1 MLAPPCHFVFTLR
14 LTRLTPNIRHGK
26 HEHDTNGREKVTCR
40 QIVDGNERKP
50 CTVLESIN
58 PPTLKSKF
66 KRNLWMPGAHVWSK
80 FYSKRLR
87 RWQSPL
93 ARRRVERKNESLLY
107 LHHGGGGGGDQSPG
121 KNRLLDV
128 AERRSRHPRPPQ
140 PRPPTPP
147 RLE

>member
-1 MLAPPCHFVFTLR
+1 MEGKRLR
-14 LTRLTPNIRHGK
+14 ADRLSMATRESH
-26 HEHDTNGREKVTCR
+26 
-40 QIVDGNERKP
+40 
-50 CTVLESIN
+50 VLESIN

-80 FYSKRLR
+80 FDSKRLR

-107 LHHGGGGGGDQSPG
+107 LHHGGGGGDQSPG

-128 AERRSRHPRPPQ
+128 AERRSRHPRPPP
-140 PRPPTPP
+140 PRPPPP